1 MHYWNPFE
9 ANQYINTESRTCIF
23 TIFFAK
29 TQEDCWHMKFFFYL
43 CRPKMRHDTDLHP
56 GSVRN
61 VEKFGCL
68 QPQ

>member
-1 MHYWNPFE
+1 MYF
-9 ANQYINTESRTCIF
+9 YD
-23 TIFFAK
+23 FFAK
-29 TQEDCWHMKFFFYL
+29 TQEDCWHMKNFFYL